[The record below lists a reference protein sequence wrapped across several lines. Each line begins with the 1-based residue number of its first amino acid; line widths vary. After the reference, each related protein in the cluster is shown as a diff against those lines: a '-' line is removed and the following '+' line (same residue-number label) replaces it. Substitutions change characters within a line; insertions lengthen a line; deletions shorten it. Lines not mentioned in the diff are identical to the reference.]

1 MEELTD
7 ILMGVV
13 PAVVVGVI
21 VYLLV
26 GKFLKAEGDRHLME
40 IRRETVK
47 FSMPIRMQAYER
59 MVLLLERVDPV
70 KSVNRVIQPN
80 MTARQLQKRVLA
92 DIRNEFDHNIT
103 QQLYVSKNAW
113 EEVKK
118 AKEESL
124 KVLAVTITRVPDD
137 ADAIVYTQVLI
148 KVLAELDM
156 ANISDSVE
164 LVKREAKKI
173 F

>member
-13 PAVVVGVI
+13 PSVVVGAV
-21 VYLLV
+21 VYLLIS
-26 GKFLKAEGDRHLME
+26 KFLKAEGDRHIME
-40 IRRETVK
+40 IKKEAVK
-47 FSMPIRMQAYER
+47 FSLPVRMQAYER
-59 MVLLLERVDPV
+59 MILLLERIDPV
-70 KSVNRVIQPN
+70 KSVNRVIQPG
-80 MTARQLQKRVLA
+80 MTARQLQKRVVA
-92 DIRNEFDHNIT
+92 EVRNEFEHNVT
-103 QQLYVSKNAW
+103 QQLYVSKNTW

-137 ADAIVYTQVLI
+137 ADAIVYTKILI
-148 KVLAELDM
+148 QVLAELEM
-156 ANISDSVE
+156 ASTSDSIDFI
-164 LVKREAKKI
+164 KREAKKI